1 MKPRLVPPLTME
13 VEPEIRPS
21 ARVRTV
27 ARLLDDEP
35 SQIRR
40 MLARGDLEGH
50 REGKR
55 GVRIFLD
62 SVAAWQAR
70 GTFKP
75 KESPG
80 KDAPPPP
87 KSRSRATQA
96 AHRQAVSLLQDL
108 GIMPASRR

>member
-1 MKPRLVPPLTME
+1 MRPRLVPPLPLE

-21 ARVRTV
+21 ARVSTV

-70 GTFKP
+70 GTLKP
-75 KESPG
+75 TKSPE
-80 KDAPPPP
+80 KDRPTPPPP
-87 KSRSRATQA
+87 RSRATQA
-96 AHRQAVSLLQDL
+96 AHRHAVSLLQDL
-108 GIMPASRR
+108 GVMPRSGR